1 MMVSGC
7 YYDGNARFLLS
18 SRTAKMMHDFGHHQR
33 GERAAVWIV
42 AQSIEGTAQMGV
54 TAYPRAQLPPSSLRG
69 EGWRVTLGE
78 FRPSVL
84 SYPEISHLGCK
95 GNIFP

>member
-1 MMVSGC
+1 MMVNGC

-54 TAYPRAQLPPSSLRG
+54 TAYP
-69 EGWRVTLGE
+69 
-78 FRPSVL
+78 
-84 SYPEISHLGCK
+84 
-95 GNIFP
+95 

>member
-1 MMVSGC
+1 MAYNIQVEVILTVQKGSMMVNGC

-54 TAYPRAQLPPSSLRG
+54 TAYP
-69 EGWRVTLGE
+69 
-78 FRPSVL
+78 
-84 SYPEISHLGCK
+84 
-95 GNIFP
+95 